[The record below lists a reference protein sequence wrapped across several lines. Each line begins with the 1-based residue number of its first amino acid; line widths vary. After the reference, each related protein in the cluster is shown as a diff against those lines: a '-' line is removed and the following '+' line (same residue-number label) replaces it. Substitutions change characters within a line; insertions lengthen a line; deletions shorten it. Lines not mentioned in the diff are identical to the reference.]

1 MNAPVVEPRND
12 DPPDPP
18 GQSFVA
24 PCRRLDS
31 RAPLRWLRQGW
42 ADLKAAP
49 GLSLGHGIVVSA
61 LSLAISVIALRA
73 GSYWALLVLLSG
85 FVFVAP
91 VLALGLYAISRQLAA
106 GHEPTLAGCLAQQRR
121 SLGNAM
127 VFALVLLVVFLVWAR
142 AGSMVHVFFPADE
155 DRDHV
160 QLLTFL
166 AVGAAVGSIFA
177 LVSFAVSALSL
188 PMLCD
193 RDVDAVTAVVSSVN
207 AVLRN
212 KGPMAVWITLIVAL
226 LAIGFATA
234 MLGLVVAIPVLGHA
248 TFHAY
253 RETIDADGWPLN
265 PAQAPATG

>member
-1 MNAPVVEPRND
+1 VTTPVVDPGND
-12 DPPDPP
+12 DPAARP
-18 GQSFVA
+18 FVA
-24 PCRRLDS
+24 PCRSLDPT
-31 RAPLRWLRQGW
+31 APLRWLRLGW
-42 ADLKAAP
+42 ADITAAP
-49 GLSLGHGIVVSA
+49 ALSLGHGAVVA
-61 LSLAISVIALRA
+61 VLSLVISAIALRA

-106 GHEPTLAGCLAQQRR
+106 GVEPTLAGCLAQQRR

-127 VFALVLLVVFLVWAR
+127 VFALALLVVFLVWAR

-155 DRDHV
+155 DRDHL

-166 AVGAAVGSIFA
+166 AVGSAVGSIFA

-212 KGPMAVWITLIVAL
+212 KGPMAVWIALIVAL
-226 LAIGFATA
+226 VTLGFATA
-234 MLGLVVAIPVLGHA
+234 MLGLVVVIPLLGHA

-253 RETIDADGWPLN
+253 RETLDATGWPLN